1 MHMPRKL
8 SVVALSLAGLS
19 AFANVAWAEQTAPNI
34 EAVVQDGAKQVMQRY
49 NVPGLVI
56 AVSVNGKQQFY
67 TFGVASKATNAPVT
81 PDTLFEVGSISKT
94 LTATLA
100 TYAQAQ
106 GKLSLSD
113 TVGNYEPQ
121 LQGTPFGK
129 VALTHLA
136 THTAGGFPLQVP
148 DSVQNERQLMD
159 YLKDWRPVYPTGT
172 QRSYANPSIGML
184 GVIAAKSLD
193 LPFTQVMEQQLFP
206 ALGLTSSY
214 YTVPEGKMA
223 LYAQGYDK
231 QDAPVRLNSGV
242 LGNEAYGLK
251 TTARDLIHFTE
262 LNLGRGEA
270 SPLLRKALNDTH
282 TGYFRIGPMTQ
293 DLIWEQYPYP
303 VELKSLLVGN
313 SNKMAYENNGA
324 IALNPPLPPQQ
335 AVWINK
341 TGSTS
346 GFGGYAV
353 FIPAEQKAIVI
364 LANKN
369 YPNDARVELAYKIL
383 NAAD

>member
-1 MHMPRKL
+1 MRQPLKHTVSTLLLSGLCAMSMPA
-8 SVVALSLAGLS
+8 VYASLDSTVRDA
-19 AFANVAWAEQTAPNI
+19 AQA
-34 EAVVQDGAKQVMQRY
+34 VMQQY
-49 NVPGLVI
+49 NVPGLAI
-56 AVSVNGKQQFY
+56 AISVEGQQHFY
-67 TFGVASKATNAPVT
+67 NFGVASKMTATKVT
-81 PDTLFEVGSISKT
+81 SDTLFEVGSISKT

-100 TYAQAQ
+100 TYAQANGQ
-106 GKLSLSD
+106 LSLTK
-113 TVGNYEPQ
+113 TVSTYLPELRN
-121 LQGTPFGK
+121 TPFGN
-129 VALTHLA
+129 VTLIGLA

-148 DSVQNERQLMD
+148 DDVQNDTQLMA
-159 YLKDWRPVYPTGT
+159 YLKAWQPTYPQGT

-206 ALGLTSSY
+206 ELGLTSSY

-335 AVWINK
+335 AVWVNK

-353 FIPAEQKAIVI
+353 FVPAAQKAIVI

-383 NAAD
+383 KAAD

>member
-8 SVVALSLAGLS
+8 SAVALSLAGLS

-81 PDTLFEVGSISKT
+81 PDTLFEVGSISKAF
-94 LTATLA
+94 TATLA

-136 THTAGGFPLQVP
+136 THTAGGFPLQLP
-148 DSVQNERQLMD
+148 DSVQDERQLMD
-159 YLKDWRPVYPTGT
+159 YLKRWKPAYPMGT

-184 GVIAAKSLD
+184 GVIAAKSLN
-193 LPFTQVMEQQLFP
+193 LPFTQAMEQQLFP
-206 ALGLTSSY
+206 ALGLHNTY
-214 YTVPEGKMA
+214 YTVPASKMT

-242 LGNEAYGLK
+242 LGNEAYGVK
-251 TTARDLIHFTE
+251 TSARDLIHFTE
-262 LNLGRGEA
+262 LNLGQGETG
-270 SPLLRKALNDTH
+270 PQIRKALADTH
-282 TGYFRIGPMTQ
+282 TGYFRVGPMTQ

-303 VELKSLLVGN
+303 VELKSLLEGN
-313 SNKMAYENNGA
+313 SNNMAYENNDA
-324 IALNPPLPPQQ
+324 IALNPPLAPQQ
-335 AVWINK
+335 AVWVNK
-341 TGSTS
+341 TGSTG
-346 GFGGYAV
+346 GFGAYAV
-353 FIPAEQKAIVI
+353 FVPAKQKSIVI

-369 YPNDARVELAYKIL
+369 YPNDARVKLAYEVLKAL
-383 NAAD
+383 D